1 MISSCYRGVFVLLT
15 AIALQ
20 TPRAAVSQG
29 IVEDCWWTG
38 CQSSAWLVTG
48 CNQYHRT
55 QKNVKTC
62 TGGSEYYCCANVG
75 LQQPVGDCWWTG
87 CQLNEWQVKGCDNYN
102 RTETDREECPDG
114 IKYKCCVG
122 NVAVHLPSTS
132 LPNDKCWWT
141 GCQPNDWM
149 VKGCD
154 SYNRTETA
162 REHCPNGF
170 KYKCC
175 EETTAVHHMKQSST
189 KEKCWWT
196 DCQPNEGLVKG
207 CESYNS
213 TKTAWEQCPEGIKYK
228 CCMEVHEAIHLPEP
242 NLPKEDC
249 WWTGCQLNEWLVKGC
264 DSYNRTEMAREQ
276 CPDGLKYKCCVG
288 TTAVNLPEPSSPK
301 EDCWWTGCQL
311 NEWLVKGC
319 DSYNRTETAQ
329 EQCPDGLKYKCCTG
343 ISAAI
348 HLPDPSLPKEEC
360 WWTGCQP
367 NNWLIKG
374 CDSYNRTEIAR
385 EQCLD
390 GFKYKC
396 CVGITAV
403 HLPEPSLPKEDCW
416 WTGCQLNEW
425 LVKGCRNYNRIEKER
440 EQCPDGFKYKCCTGE
455 TAVSPILT
463 AVTRLPYLSSE
474 PEEKC
479 WWTGCQLTKWN
490 IRGCPS
496 NTVQTGTHACPRGD
510 LYQCCLPRKKSTVS
524 DSMVNRRKD
533 YRK

>member
-75 LQQPVGDCWWTG
+75 LQQP
-87 CQLNEWQVKGCDNYN
+87 
-102 RTETDREECPDG
+102 
-114 IKYKCCVG
+114 
-122 NVAVHLPSTS
+122 
-132 LPNDKCWWT
+132 
-141 GCQPNDWM
+141 
-149 VKGCD
+149 
-154 SYNRTETA
+154 
-162 REHCPNGF
+162 
-170 KYKCC
+170 
-175 EETTAVHHMKQSST
+175 
-189 KEKCWWT
+189 
-196 DCQPNEGLVKG
+196 
-207 CESYNS
+207 
-213 TKTAWEQCPEGIKYK
+213 
-228 CCMEVHEAIHLPEP
+228 
-242 NLPKEDC
+242 
-249 WWTGCQLNEWLVKGC
+249 
-264 DSYNRTEMAREQ
+264 
-276 CPDGLKYKCCVG
+276 
-288 TTAVNLPEPSSPK
+288 
-301 EDCWWTGCQL
+301 
-311 NEWLVKGC
+311 
-319 DSYNRTETAQ
+319 
-329 EQCPDGLKYKCCTG
+329 
-343 ISAAI
+343 
-348 HLPDPSLPKEEC
+348 EEC

-396 CVGITAV
+396 C
-403 HLPEPSLPKEDCW
+403 
-416 WTGCQLNEW
+416 LNE
-425 LVKGCRNYNRIEKER
+425 C
-440 EQCPDGFKYKCCTGE
+440 
-455 TAVSPILT
+455 
-463 AVTRLPYLSSE
+463 SE